1 MASCHWFFLLSI
13 HFAVIPTSWTE
24 QNEETLK
31 SRHAVICATI
41 ISWLYAS
48 LRWKTNGV
56 IHCLISWLL
65 DKARSHTIQD
75 NSTFFPLTASHL
87 KGQFLP
93 QFMPLCMDLPLVGYL
108 LSVALDVV
116 KWKQKSSI
124 KPHGDDKTTW
134 REAVLQAAGECT
146 RAIVIFSSN
155 SILNL

>member
-1 MASCHWFFLLSI
+1 M
-13 HFAVIPTSWTE
+13 V
-24 QNEETLK
+24 
-31 SRHAVICATI
+31 
-41 ISWLYAS
+41 LYAKCTLCS
-48 LRWKTNGV
+48 HSYFMNWTKMRKHSAEQTCSDMRHHNIV
-56 IHCLISWLL
+56 IICISEVKNECRYRLCLINWLL

-93 QFMPLCMDLPLVGYL
+93 QFMPLSMDLPLVGYL

-124 KPHGDDKTTW
+124 KPHGDDKTTC
-134 REAVLQAAGECT
+134 REAVFQAAGERT